1 MLTQASVTLSPLE
14 SIQNHLLDDNLEV
27 FANNYQNHDS
37 FSFSIFDIN
46 DWSFLQ
52 ASYEASLNIENNS
65 NFSMEFSSSNST
77 DFFSSSLMSPNTVDD
92 PPEHLP
98 NLDDFDA
105 YDFLVDMGNHECGN
119 SSHTQNNTQQM
130 FQNTNLD
137 EFIDIPAICT
147 EPQPQLSPATLSNL
161 TAIDKRTEKTA
172 NKPLK
177 LDFSS
182 GQVIPIGDEAPLTVK
197 DSLPSNG
204 DGIQAKKVSLLPNRS
219 YRGVRW
225 RRWGKF
231 TAEMRNPE
239 KKGKRLWLGTYDTP
253 EEAAL
258 AYDRAAFKH
267 RGSHALLNFPHMIG
281 LHKENPKSPKG
292 KKRHIGKS

>member
-292 KKRHIGKS
+292 KKPHIGKS

>member
-1 MLTQASVTLSPLE
+1 MLTQASVTLSSLE

-37 FSFSIFDIN
+37 FSIFDIN

-52 ASYEASLNIENNS
+52 ASYESSLNIENIS
-65 NFSMEFSSSNST
+65 NFCMEFSSSNST
-77 DFFSSSLMSPNTVDD
+77 DFFSSCSSLISPNTVDD

-105 YDFLVDMGNHECGN
+105 YDFLVDMSDGNHECAY

-137 EFIDIPAICT
+137 EFIDIPAICI

-161 TAIDKRTEKTA
+161 TAINKRTEKAA

-182 GQVIPIGDEAPLTVK
+182 GQVVPIGNEAPK
-197 DSLPSNG
+197 DGHPSNG
-204 DGIQAKKVSLLPNRS
+204 DGIKAKKVSFLPNRS

>member
-52 ASYEASLNIENNS
+52 ASYESTLNIENIS
-65 NFSMEFSSSNST
+65 NFCMEFSSSNST
-77 DFFSSSLMSPNTVDD
+77 EFFSFYSSHISPNTVDD

-98 NLDDFDA
+98 NLDDLDA
-105 YDFLVDMGNHECGN
+105 YDFLVDMSDGNHERAN

-137 EFIDIPAICT
+137 EFIDIPTICT
-147 EPQPQLSPATLSNL
+147 EPQPQLSPATLPNL
-161 TAIDKRTEKTA
+161 TAIDKRTEKAA

-177 LDFSS
+177 LDFLS
-182 GQVIPIGDEAPLTVK
+182 GQVIPIGDEALLIVK

-239 KKGKRLWLGTYDTP
+239 KKDKRQWLGTYDSP

-258 AYDRAAFKH
+258 AYDRAAFC
-267 RGSHALLNFPHMIG
+267 LIF
-281 LHKENPKSPKG
+281 
-292 KKRHIGKS
+292 HI